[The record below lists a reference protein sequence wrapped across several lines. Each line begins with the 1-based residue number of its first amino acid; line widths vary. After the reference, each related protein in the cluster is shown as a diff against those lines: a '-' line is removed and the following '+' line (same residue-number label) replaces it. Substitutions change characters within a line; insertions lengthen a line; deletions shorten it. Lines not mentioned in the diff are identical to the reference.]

1 MAADEAKPSAAPAD
15 LARPEQWRQQ
25 YLLEAERRWVHSRT
39 SLFLIAAIAAF
50 ALASVFLGFAQWRS
64 ALAVAIAAAFT
75 LIIVALRR
83 ETPRAIRAFRWF
95 FPAAF
100 ATLGAGIVVTGGVHS
115 PLMVLVLCFPGLL
128 VLRGFSRATQFNLLI
143 VVATMLVAVLAGP
156 RIGPAVPEPWFSLFT
171 LIFFVLGL
179 ALSVSHVMTISRTLD
194 TSTRELLWA
203 RDKAAEE
210 ATARARELE
219 LISSRLSHELK
230 NPLTAIK
237 GLVQVTLRSTCDAET
252 RERLAVVD
260 SEIDRMNGILQDYL
274 TFARPLAPPSLA
286 PRRLE
291 ALVDDVL
298 AVLEAR
304 AQESGVKLGRAGE
317 ARASVDERRLRQAL
331 VNLVDNA
338 IDASSAGGEV
348 LVSLERRAGQAV
360 VTVRDGGQGMSA
372 EVLARLGTP
381 FFTTRE
387 RGNGLGVMVARG
399 IFRQHGGSLEFASE
413 VGRGTTA
420 TGTLPAGGEEVADGS
435 RAAGG

>member
-1 MAADEAKPSAAPAD
+1 MVAPAD

-39 SLFLIAAIAAF
+39 SLALIAAIAVF
-50 ALASVFLGFAQWRS
+50 ALMLVFLGFALWRS
-64 ALAVAIAAAFT
+64 ALAVVIAATFA

-95 FPAAF
+95 FPVAF

-143 VVATMLVAVLAGP
+143 VALSMLAAVLAGP
-156 RIGPAVPEPWFSLFT
+156 LIGPVVPEPWFSLFT
-171 LIFFVLGL
+171 AVFFVLGL
-179 ALSVSHVMTISRTLD
+179 ALSVSHVTTISRTLD
-194 TSTRELLWA
+194 SSTRELLWA

-210 ATARARELE
+210 VSARARELE

-230 NPLTAIK
+230 NPLAAIK
-237 GLVQVTLRSTCDAET
+237 GLVQVTLRSTADADT
-252 RERLAVVD
+252 RERLSVVD

-286 PRRLE
+286 PVQLE
-291 ALVDDVL
+291 TLVDEVL
-298 AVLEAR
+298 SVLEAR
-304 AQESGVKLGRAGE
+304 AGECGVKLSRTGA

-338 IDASSAGGEV
+338 VDACASGGEIV
-348 LVSLERRAGQAV
+348 VSLATRDGKAV
-360 VTVRDGGQGMSA
+360 VAVKDNGQGMSA

-399 IFRQHGGSLEFASE
+399 IFRQHGGALEFTSE
-413 VGRGTTA
+413 PGRGTTA
-420 TGTLPAGGEEVADGS
+420 TGTLPAGGRGAV
-435 RAAGG
+435 